1 MNPSYEKSTFKIH
14 LPSYLEF
21 DEHVQIS
28 FKFEY
33 KKGQTDKIIYSKAIL
48 SDRFGVEHSDE
59 GHEHYFDVT
68 KKMAQSMNIS
78 IHQDKKR
85 IWMKNSR
92 LQLMFLSE
100 TGEITNVVF
109 AFGSDS
115 KGKLLDVNYDTMRKE
130 DEEVFIKAVSDSLGN
145 VKQKILDVDGN
156 KFSQDAKNIDND
168 NIHVEDIP
176 EMDTYLKALNAE
188 KLYLMHE
195 GGRKYKVTNGKVVSK
210 VKGIFSYIFDLET
223 ELHISDD
230 APIDISTGLFQ
241 ASGTV
246 LMCEDFQIIVQ
257 LKSNIGERIGNAL
270 IRVEPWT
277 LLEALQEKLRAG
289 ISLGKNKMASR
300 IMKDGPK
307 LATKESGKQIPK
319 GHDAVIEK
327 AMSEPICVVWGP
339 PGTGKT
345 HTMAELAI
353 NSINAGKTVLIVSH
367 SNVSVDGVAK
377 KIDELLRKS
386 NQIAALKA
394 GKILR
399 YGYVR
404 DEELNKNPFN
414 E

>member
-1 MNPSYEKSTFKIH
+1 MGKDRGDFMNPSYEKSTFKIH

-21 DEHVQIS
+21 DDHVQIS

-130 DEEVFIKAVSDSLGN
+130 DEEVFIKAVSDRLSI
-145 VKQKILDVDGN
+145 VKQKSLDMDGD
-156 KFSQDAKNIDND
+156 KLSEDAKNIDND
-168 NIHVEDIP
+168 NIRVEDIP

-195 GGRKYKVTNGKVVSK
+195 GGRKYKVTNGKLVSK
-210 VKGIFSYIFDLET
+210 AKGIFSYIFDLET

-230 APIDISTGLFQ
+230 APIDISTGLFR

-270 IRVEPWT
+270 IRVEPWK

-353 NSINAGKTVLIVSH
+353 NSINASLPAI
-367 SNVSVDGVAK
+367 
-377 KIDELLRKS
+377 R
-386 NQIAALKA
+386 
-394 GKILR
+394 
-399 YGYVR
+399 
-404 DEELNKNPFN
+404 
-414 E
+414 